1 MAISSV
7 IFIQEREDILQQI
20 LFTLDKV
27 SFGYVP
33 GQPVFNKLSLEI
45 YSGEKVALL
54 GANGSGKSTL
64 LKILSGLIFPQQ
76 GIFKAYGQEINEQR
90 MEEDDFSCQYHRRVG
105 YIFQN
110 SEVQLFTARVW
121 DEIAYGPLQMG
132 FTPTEVKQRVED
144 VLEMLQIGNL
154 RDRSPH
160 RLSGGEKKKVAI
172 ASVLVLNPEVLIL
185 DEPTSGLDPK
195 TERWLVEL
203 LLELN
208 LKGRTII
215 VSTHDLELA
224 HVLTTRSLVLAET
237 HELVC
242 EGLTEDIMDDHALL
256 TAVNLIDDYCH
267 IHGDR
272 KHVHRYTHG

>member
-1 MAISSV
+1 MR
-7 IFIQEREDILQQI
+7 QL
-20 LFTLDKV
+20 LFTLDNV
-27 SFGYVP
+27 SFGYGP

-64 LKILSGLIFPQQ
+64 LKMMSGLIFPQQ

-144 VLEMLQIGNL
+144 VLEMLQLGNL

-242 EGLTEDIMDDHALL
+242 DGLTEDIMDDLALL
-256 TAVNLIDDYCH
+256 TAVNLIDEYCH

>member
-1 MAISSV
+1 M
-7 IFIQEREDILQQI
+7 QQV
-20 LFTLDKV
+20 LFSFDKV
-27 SFGYVP
+27 FFGYIP
-33 GQPVFNKLSLEI
+33 GQPVFSQLSLQI
-45 YSGEKVALL
+45 FRGEKVSLL

-64 LKILSGLIFPQQ
+64 LKMMSGLLFPQKGSLQ
-76 GIFKAYGQEINEQR
+76 AFGQEINEQR
-90 MEEDDFSCQYHRRVG
+90 MEDDAFSRQYHRRVG

-110 SEVQLFTARVW
+110 SDVQLFTARVW

-132 FTPTEVKQRVED
+132 FTTTEVKQRVED
-144 VLEMLQIGNL
+144 VLDMLQISNL

-195 TERWLVEL
+195 TERWLVDL

-208 LKGRTII
+208 RCGRTII
-215 VSTHDLELA
+215 VSTHNLELA
-224 HVLTTRSLVLAET
+224 HVLTTRSLVLAES

-242 EGLTEDIMDDHALL
+242 DGPTEDVMDNHELL
-256 TAVNLIDDYCH
+256 TAVNLIDEYCH
-267 IHGDR
+267 VHGNR
-272 KHVHRYTHG
+272 QHVHRYTHG